1 MFSLPTT
8 GFAQWRDLVLN
19 LVAKEVKLRHQ
30 GAALGFVWSLGNPI
44 VVTLTYY
51 VVFTYIMPS
60 NQDRFAL
67 HLITGVLH
75 WLLFSQLMT
84 QSSEWLVNN
93 HTIIKKMRF
102 PRILIPASCILT
114 VGVFWLV
121 ALAVYACLY
130 HMLGGVIN
138 PAIAWYPVIVLSLIS
153 LTVGIGLVLSVV
165 QVMVRDVKHLVDVFV
180 PLLFWFTP
188 IVWVTA
194 SLPSQV
200 QAIVAL
206 NPIAPYFNAI
216 TLILHDGVSPSTGV
230 LVYCVSVGLISLAI
244 GLLTFRKVEQVVD
257 YL

>member
-8 GFAQWRDLVLN
+8 GIAQWRDLVLN

-130 HMLGGVIN
+130 HMLGGVITS
-138 PAIAWYPVIVLSLIS
+138 AMAWYPVIVLSLIS
-153 LTVGIGLVLSVV
+153 LTVGVGLALSVL

-194 SLPSQV
+194 SLPAQV
-200 QAIVAL
+200 QTIVAL

-216 TLILHDGVSPSTGV
+216 TLILHDGVSPSAGV
-230 LVYCVSVGLISLAI
+230 IAYCVSVGLISLAS
-244 GLLTFRKVEQVVD
+244 GLLAFRKVERVVD